1 MTTQQEKLNIE
12 FPAEVCQELPKAGRR
27 LTYVPVAEVITRLND
42 VLGTAGWSYTVEA
55 RWTDTHESKYGTEV
69 WAMTHVRLVATIDG
83 QQCARDGIGGY
94 NTSKPGMDYADGWK
108 SATSEA
114 LKKAA
119 QALGVGLHLSRS
131 EEAIAMAADLTVE
144 RADAAELQA
153 FIAAMKEAN
162 SVIAGAVKQRAQ
174 ELGASWNDMH
184 AEHLT
189 ELKAMAQEYADNG
202 VGSTAELQA

>member
-55 RWTDTHESKYGTEV
+55 RWTDTHESKYGTER

-144 RADAAELQA
+144 RADVAELEA

-174 ELGASWNDMH
+174 ELGASWNDMY

-189 ELKAMAQEYADNG
+189 ELKAMAQEYTDNG
-202 VGSTAELQA
+202 VGSTGELQA

>member
-1 MTTQQEKLNIE
+1 MTTQEMIQEILKYAAVSYWRVGALKELDLTADNYCEVSEPKTNLVIKKEVEMTTQQDKLNIE
-12 FPAEVCQELPKAGRR
+12 FPAEVCQELPKAGRK

-42 VLGTAGWSYTVEA
+42 VLGTAGWSYTVEE
-55 RWTDTHESKYGTEV
+55 RWTDSHESKYGTEV

-131 EEAIAMAADLTVE
+131 EGGH
-144 RADAAELQA
+144 RY
-153 FIAAMKEAN
+153 
-162 SVIAGAVKQRAQ
+162 GCRPY
-174 ELGASWNDMH
+174 GRPCRR
-184 AEHLT
+184 
-189 ELKAMAQEYADNG
+189 
-202 VGSTAELQA
+202 

>member
-1 MTTQQEKLNIE
+1 MSTQQDKLNIE

-42 VLGTAGWSYTVEA
+42 VLGTAGWSYTVEE
-55 RWTDTHESKYGTEV
+55 RWTDTHESKYGTER
-69 WAMTHVRLVATIDG
+69 WAMAHVRLVATVDG

-144 RADAAELQA
+144 RADVADLQA
-153 FIAAMKEAN
+153 FIAEMKEAN
-162 SVIAGAVKQRAQ
+162 QITASAVKQRAQ
-174 ELGASWNDMH
+174 ELGASWGDMH
-184 AEHLT
+184 AEHLI
-189 ELKAMAQEYADNG
+189 ELKAMAQDYADND
-202 VGSTAELQA
+202 VGSTGELAF